1 MIKSSKKMRGFTL
14 IEMMVVVA
22 IIGILA
28 AIAIPNF
35 TTLTPHQQL
44 VRVLKSFSGMVNEG
58 KARALF
64 TQNQHNVIIDI
75 VNRRISLIDAVTNDV
90 INTIDFP
97 PSINIGPPE
106 GWGMAIQFPFTALP
120 RNTRC
125 NFCDANQGIIIIDPR
140 ESLSFNP
147 VPSPAGGIVVFM
159 SQGNNI
165 KGTVILSSTGFTM
178 VRGPTPCAPNDS
190 C

>member
-1 MIKSSKKMRGFTL
+1 M
-14 IEMMVVVA
+14 VA

-35 TTLTPHQQL
+35 TTLTPNQQL
-44 VRVLKSFSGMVNEG
+44 IRTLKSFSGMVNEG

-75 VNRRISLIDAVTNDV
+75 VNRRISLIDTVTGEV
-90 INTIDFP
+90 INAMDFP
-97 PSINIGPPE
+97 PSINIGPPQ

-120 RNTRC
+120 SNTRC
-125 NFCDANQGIIIIDPR
+125 NFCDANQGIIIIDPKGG
-140 ESLSFNP
+140 LSFNP

-159 SQGNNI
+159 SQGINA

-178 VRGPTPCAPNDS
+178 VRGPVPCASKDS